1 MRISRMNWVVLT
13 SVTTLLAVLSACS
26 SPAVTGMIVH
36 MQNQEYQETIHLA
49 DSVIANGEG
58 ENPEV
63 WLWRGRALANLSDWV
78 GASESFTKVH
88 SLDPTVDLS
97 EYWFAFFNA
106 GITLMGEDDVQGA
119 VDMLLSGRE
128 IIPSAPNFDLML
140 GDIELNVNSD
150 LDAALIRF
158 QEAGTKA
165 VAQSAMYGQLIEET
179 EDPMMYEYYAQ
190 MLDQSDVLAIQ
201 AYFNSGSIYSMK
213 ALTVSAEEASGL
225 LQQARDSYEFALGID
240 PTNVDVLGAIADA
253 CMLQGDYEGALVVF
267 DDAMTQ
273 VDLGVSEGWLGP
285 EDADQLRA
293 DMRISIGFAY
303 IEMENYE
310 MAIENLESARAL
322 LGDEFIVLATLAH
335 AYFVMEEYDLSLAL
349 LDSAVGMEG
358 LSPDDLANAYQMKF
372 ACYSRMEMDPEAA
385 VALETALQFQPDN
398 ARYWELL
405 ASTYS
410 RLGRRND
417 AIEAMQKAEDLDAL
431 SE

>member
-1 MRISRMNWVVLT
+1 MRISRMHGVVLA
-13 SVTTLLAVLSACS
+13 SVTALLAVLSACS

-36 MQNQEYQETIHLA
+36 MQNQEYVETVHLA

-58 ENPEV
+58 QNPQV

-78 GASESFTKVH
+78 GASESFAKVN

-106 GITLMGEDDVQGA
+106 GVTLMGEDDVQGA

-128 IIPSAPNFDLML
+128 IIPGAPNFDLML
-140 GDIELNVNSD
+140 GDIELNVNGD
-150 LDAALIRF
+150 LDAALVRF

-165 VAQSAMYGQLIEET
+165 EAQGVMLEQLLEDT
-179 EDPMMYEYYAQ
+179 DDPMMYDYYAQ

-201 AYFNSGSIYSMK
+201 AYFNAGSVYSMK
-213 ALTVSAEEASGL
+213 ALAASEEEVPGL
-225 LQQARDSYEFALGID
+225 LQQARDSYESALDID

-253 CMLQGDYEGALVVF
+253 CMLQGDYEGALLVF
-267 DDAMTQ
+267 DDAMNQ
-273 VDLGVSEGWLGP
+273 IDLGVSEGWLSP
-285 EDADQLRA
+285 EDADLLRA
-293 DMRISIGFAY
+293 DMSISIGFAY

-310 MAIENLESARAL
+310 MAIENLESARAI
-322 LGDEFIVLATLAH
+322 LGDEFMVLATLAH
-335 AYFVMEEYDLSLAL
+335 AYFVMEEYDESLVL
-349 LDSAVGMEG
+349 LDTAVELEG
-358 LSPDDLANAYQMKF
+358 LTPDDFANAYQMKF

-417 AIEAMQKAEDLDAL
+417 AIEAMQRAEDLDAQNP
-431 SE
+431 